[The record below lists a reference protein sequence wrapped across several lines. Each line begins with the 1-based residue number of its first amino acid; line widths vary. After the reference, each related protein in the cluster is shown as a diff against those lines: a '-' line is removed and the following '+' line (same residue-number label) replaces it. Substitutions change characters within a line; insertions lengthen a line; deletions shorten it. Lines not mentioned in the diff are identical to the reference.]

1 MPLGKIQFRAL
12 IYKRGS
18 GGVFSPFFVLS
29 DGHDLTTHSPTVLS
43 MVNARSQALALYR
56 DLLRHGNKFSNY
68 NFRAY
73 ALRRS
78 KDAFRN
84 HQNEADPSTIGQLL
98 KQGEQELQVVK
109 RQAAISNLYST
120 GDRLVVENS
129 VKPRHV

>member
-1 MPLGKIQFRAL
+1 MAN
-12 IYKRGS
+12 
-18 GGVFSPFFVLS
+18 
-29 DGHDLTTHSPTVLS
+29 T
-43 MVNARSQALALYR
+43 RSQTLSLYR

-73 ALRRS
+73 AVRRS

-84 HQNEADPSTIGQLL
+84 HQNEADPTTIGQLL